1 MCASSLLMSWLY
13 PQLKK
18 IPENTKVNLKSIENK
33 KDQEHNQTI
42 NKTPKQ
48 LQEDWQKF
56 QSLKLKG
63 GGNSQDITS
72 SGTDVTFHSVNSQG
86 I

>member
-1 MCASSLLMSWLY
+1 M
-13 PQLKK
+13 
-18 IPENTKVNLKSIENK
+18 
-33 KDQEHNQTI
+33 TI

-48 LQEDWQKF
+48 LHEDWQKF

-63 GGNSQDITS
+63 GGIPQDITS